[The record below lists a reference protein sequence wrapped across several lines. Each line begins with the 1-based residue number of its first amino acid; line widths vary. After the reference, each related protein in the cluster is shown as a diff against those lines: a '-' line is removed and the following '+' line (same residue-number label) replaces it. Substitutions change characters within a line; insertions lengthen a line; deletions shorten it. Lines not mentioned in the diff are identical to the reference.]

1 MAGKF
6 KFKLFTTA
14 DPQAQYNAVAEKDPL
29 TFYLLS
35 TGVGYLG
42 SVKLFDATDDGITLV
57 QTIAD
62 DNASTTDAASV
73 KAITEYVAAK
83 ISAINVLTTK
93 FFRDVKSHT
102 LTDADMTNENISK
115 PVDAKVGDI
124 GILFTADTNDTDDSN
139 ESWYF
144 ISLMN
149 YLNTVYS
156 FVNGK
161 TITFTVGEDNS
172 VSAEV
177 KIASDETALKAGDN
191 GLYIDKSTTVDAKNP
206 SNRLITESAVV
217 NFVKEALADSVT
229 FIVDNG
235 SNG

>member
-1 MAGKF
+1 MASAF
-6 KFKLFTTA
+6 KFKIFNSA
-14 DPQAQYNAVAEKDPL
+14 DPQAQYDAIAEKDSL

-35 TGVGYLG
+35 TGIGYLG

-62 DNASTTDAASV
+62 DNASATDAASV

-102 LTDADMTNENISK
+102 LTEADMTNESISK

-172 VSAEV
+172 VKAEV
-177 KIASDETALKAGDN
+177 KIASNETALKAGDN
-191 GLYIDKSTTVDAKNP
+191 GLYIDKVTTVNAEDP
-206 SNRLITESAVV
+206 SDKLITESAVV
-217 NFVKEALADSVT
+217 NFVKEALANTVT
-229 FIVDNG
+229 YSVDNDN
-235 SNG
+235 NG